1 VVYSTKVRIAS
12 TAITPASAPDE
23 GRRLFEELGF
33 VTCAG
38 RLVEAP
44 PAVCVVLAEGELEPV
59 PGLFVL
65 GEGFTGTGVL
75 EAAGAW
81 EVTATETVGVGAV
94 WVATTTC
101 GMSASCFFPSF
112 GVM

>member
-1 VVYSTKVRIAS
+1 MVYSTKVRIAS

-44 PAVCVVLAEGELEPV
+44 PAVCVVLAV